1 MGEGSITMAIWKGM
15 ADAIS
20 ELPLPKKFHVA
31 ELGSQELAYGPR
43 VPAVTLYKELGCA
56 RYESID
62 GNRAGTVLHD
72 LNLPLPDIGTFDL
85 VTDFG
90 TGEHI
95 FNQLQVCQTIHSL
108 TKVGG
113 YISVIR
119 PEQGYP
125 GHCFYRTDECVFRD
139 IAAANGYQIL
149 LLTRMNASRGSNIFV
164 IYRRIDKSNFQ
175 IPQQGRYGK
184 DLKGLMQGEEQ

>member
-1 MGEGSITMAIWKGM
+1 VGIWLSMAE
-15 ADAIS
+15 AIRK
-20 ELPLPKKFHVA
+20 LPLPKGFHVI
-31 ELGSQELAYGPR
+31 ELGSQVLTWEIKKLSAR
-43 VPAVTLYKELGCA
+43 LLYEEMGCT

-62 GNRAGTVLHD
+62 ANGAGTIVHD

-95 FNQLQVCQTIHSL
+95 FDQAQVWRTVHSL

-113 YISVIR
+113 YIGVIR

-125 GHCFYRTDECVFRD
+125 GHCFYRTDECLFRD
-139 IAAANGYQIL
+139 IAAANKYEIVSL
-149 LLTRMNASRGSNIFV
+149 YPMRANRGNNIFLFYHRV
-164 IYRRIDKSNFQ
+164 KSGEFR
-175 IPQQGRYGK
+175 IPQQGRYSRQ
-184 DLKGLMQGEEQ
+184 LKL